1 MRRDQGFTLI
11 ELTVVILLLGV
22 MGLVTTSVV
31 INGFHRQAEIDG
43 RAIAI
48 EQVRTALQ
56 RTVRE
61 IREAD
66 FPLLAITTSELDM
79 TLTDSGGVTRIC
91 YSAAATNGVNDLV
104 RVVSPVNKT
113 CTDANAQHYVVAT
126 NLATTDV
133 FSVPYP
139 AANYQD
145 FTGLNSAD
153 CSETADPTTYEQ
165 QCAGAINVRLMVI
178 PINANTHTDMCPTG
192 VSASACDI
200 DISDTAQLRNTP

>member
-1 MRRDQGFTLI
+1 MRRDRGFTLI
-11 ELTVVILLLGV
+11 ELTVVVLLLGI
-22 MGLVTTSVV
+22 MGVVTTSVV

-66 FPLLAITTSELDM
+66 FPLLAITTTELDM
-79 TLTDSGGVTRIC
+79 TLTDASGVTRIC
-91 YSAAATNGVNDLV
+91 YSATATNGVNALD
-104 RVVSPVNKT
+104 RVVSPVNGT
-113 CTDANAQHYVVAT
+113 CADANAQHNVVAT

-133 FSVPYP
+133 FSVPYA
-139 AANYQD
+139 AANFQD
-145 FTGLNSAD
+145 FTGLNLD
-153 CSETADPTTYEQ
+153 CSETSDPTTYEQ
-165 QCAGAINVRLMVI
+165 QCAGAIDVRLMVI
-178 PINANTHTDMCPTG
+178 PTNVNTGAALCPTG

-200 DISDTAQLRNTP
+200 DINDTAQLRNTP

>member
-1 MRRDQGFTLI
+1 MRRDHGFTLI
-11 ELTVVILLLGV
+11 ELTVVVLLLGI
-22 MGLVTTSVV
+22 MGFVTTSVV
-31 INGFHRQAEIDG
+31 VNGFHRQAEIDG

-66 FPLLAITTSELDM
+66 FPVYSLTNSSLAFGLTPNAGSTTQVCYVAATSA
-79 TLTDSGGVTRIC
+79 SGVTSLTRYVGSC
-91 YSAAATNGVNDLV
+91 SPATATSAA
-104 RVVSPVNKT
+104 
-113 CTDANAQHYVVAT
+113 VVAT

-139 AANYQD
+139 AANFED
-145 FTGLNSAD
+145 FTGLDAAN
-153 CSETADPTTYEQ
+153 CSKTADPTTYEQ

-178 PINANTHTDMCPTG
+178 PTNANTGAKLCPTG
-192 VSASACDI
+192 TSASACDI
-200 DISDTAQLRNTP
+200 DISDTAQLRNAP